1 MVKIIVV
8 VTETVD
14 QFNKYI
20 SILLK
25 GMVTGKNIASSKYG
39 AVKYNNTHYIWYGD
53 GVDIRK
59 FTAMNIF
66 DIIFVG
72 DMSWLQNKGEDIKIL
87 EYRKMRG
94 NMYGKD

>member
-1 MVKIIVV
+1 MVKIVV
-8 VTETVD
+8 IVTETVD

-20 SILLK
+20 SILLE
-25 GMVTGKNIASSKYG
+25 GMVTGKNIASSKYN
-39 AVKYNNTHYIWYGD
+39 VVQYNNTRYIWYGG

-59 FTAMNIF
+59 FAGMNIF

-72 DMSWLQNKGEDIKIL
+72 DMSWLQNKGKDIKML